1 MNRLVLLLAATALA
15 GPARAGD
22 QTWHCMAPDAVGK
35 HEVRAD
41 ALVLGGIKISEQ
53 PGEISHLPVIQ
64 ASFTAQN
71 QSPKDFHVA
80 MEILGS
86 KDRDLVFAMSVRPA
100 FAGTVSPNSN
110 QPATDAVFAAAGELA
125 RATQICVRFVGDF

>member
-1 MNRLVLLLAATALA
+1 MNRLAFLLAIIALA
-15 GPARAGD
+15 APARAGD

-35 HEVRAD
+35 HEVKTD
-41 ALVLGGIKISEQ
+41 ALVLGEIKLSQ
-53 PGEISHLPVIQ
+53 RDGELTNLPVIW

-71 QSPKDFHVA
+71 QSSKDFHVA

-86 KDRDLVFAMSVRPA
+86 NDKDLIFAMSVRPA
-100 FAGTVSPNSN
+100 FAGTVSPMSN
-110 QPATDAVFAAAGELA
+110 QPATDAVFSAAGELA